1 MTVSFSRPYKV
12 WVVQLC
18 TVPCRFREIVS
29 KLKSMAQALRPPP
42 KRRPS
47 QGQIGTQASAASSL
61 PSSRA
66 PSSQPN
72 APQLPNINE
81 CAALADAPPP
91 IPSVSIPHAEAS
103 EDSSVI
109 GAAAAAAV
117 AETGKEGAAAASSPE
132 AQRVSEAPAATSAMQ
147 ESDRTSVQVGSASVE
162 TDVATVEQQPR
173 PTSGEYVSPFEQAQ
187 EPVAA
192 GVAQAASPFANVS

>member
-1 MTVSFSRPYKV
+1 MMTVSFSRPCQV

-18 TVPCRFREIVS
+18 TVPCRFREIVG

-47 QGQIGTQASAASSL
+47 QGQIGTQASATSSQ

-72 APQLPNINE
+72 TPQLPNINE

-91 IPSVSIPHAEAS
+91 LPSVSVPHAEAS
-103 EDSSVI
+103 EESCVL

-117 AETGKEGAAAASSPE
+117 AQTAKEGAAAASSPE
-132 AQRVSEAPAATSAMQ
+132 AQRASEAPAATSAPQ
-147 ESDRTSVQVGSASVE
+147 ESDRTSVQVGNASME
-162 TDVATVEQQPR
+162 TDVAEQRPR

-187 EPVAA
+187 APVAA
-192 GVAQAASPFANVS
+192 SVAQAASPFANVS